1 MTSIRYF
8 QAEHYSVLFSPGL
21 SLFNKITHSLFNF
34 ESLEVVITATLS
46 LKYISP
52 YLTVRRPVP
61 LLLVLVA
68 DLIMA
73 VVSSC

>member
-8 QAEHYSVLFSPGL
+8 QAEHYSVLVILPRDY
-21 SLFNKITHSLFNF
+21 LFNKITHSLFNF

-52 YLTVRRPVP
+52 YLTDRPFP
-61 LLLVLVA
+61 CCWFSLL
-68 DLIMA
+68 I
-73 VVSSC
+73 